1 MFVKIV
7 SEKNSD
13 NFNFGR
19 VKVFDFSYLFSFL
32 RKFTLWFTWFFK
44 INFKVFLLE
53 NKKNYIEIK
62 QESVLVSIA
71 TLFSG
76 NSLFRQR
83 HFEKHFLAL
92 LLLGH
97 SDTLFFR

>member
-32 RKFTLWFTWFFK
+32 RKFTLWFTWYFK

-53 NKKNYIEIK
+53 NKKELY
-62 QESVLVSIA
+62 
-71 TLFSG
+71 
-76 NSLFRQR
+76 
-83 HFEKHFLAL
+83 
-92 LLLGH
+92 
-97 SDTLFFR
+97 